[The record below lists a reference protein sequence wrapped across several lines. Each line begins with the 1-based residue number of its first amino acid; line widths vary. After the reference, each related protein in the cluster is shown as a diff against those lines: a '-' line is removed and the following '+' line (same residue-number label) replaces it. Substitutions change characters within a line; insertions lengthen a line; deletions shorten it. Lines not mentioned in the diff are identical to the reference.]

1 MGFEI
6 SKSFL
11 NMMAVKTRREFEN
24 HQVDALLLQRLYE
37 AYNPEVEDARLF
49 VERGMRQFPSLNCG
63 LASVYLRKALG
74 TGKVINGKYLEQNH
88 TFLLIE
94 NFYDDAIVIDI
105 TADQYGG
112 PPIYVGPVQAPWSL
126 RKSSF

>member
-1 MGFEI
+1 MSL
-6 SKSFL
+6 SKSFFYVV
-11 NMMAVKTRREFEN
+11 AVKVRREFEN

-37 AYNPEVEDARLF
+37 AYNPEVEDSRLF

-63 LASVYLRKALG
+63 LASVYLRKVLG
-74 TGKVINGKYLEQNH
+74 MGKVINGKYLYLNH

-94 NFYDDAIVIDI
+94 NFNDDAIVMDI

-112 PPIYVGPVQAPWSL
+112 PPIYVGPVKAPWSL
-126 RKSSF
+126 RKSF